1 VRRPR
6 GPTAPPCPPLPG
18 AVVGSATIILGVTFL
33 SFLTA
38 TVTSLFVSAD
48 QDRKAAEEAKL
59 RAASEAET
67 RALIL
72 QLDERLAALDAKLD
86 GLA

>member
-1 VRRPR
+1 
-6 GPTAPPCPPLPG
+6 
-18 AVVGSATIILGVTFL
+18 
-33 SFLTA
+33 
-38 TVTSLFVSAD
+38 LFVSAD